1 MIKRIYDLIYAV
13 YFEMIGEDKEYED
26 ADPSKYEQFAG
37 EMLEQ
42 MQEYLT
48 IKAGMNERRRL

>member
-1 MIKRIYDLIYAV
+1 MTKRIYDLIYAV
-13 YFEMIGEDKEYED
+13 YFVLISEDKEYED

-48 IKAGMNERRRL
+48 IKAGMKDRF

>member
-1 MIKRIYDLIYAV
+1 MNKRIYDLIYAV
-13 YFEMIGEDKEYED
+13 YFNLIDEDKEYEG

-48 IKAGMNERRRL
+48 IKDGTKDY

>member
-13 YFEMIGEDKEYED
+13 YFKTIGEDKEYED
-26 ADPSKYEQFAG
+26 ADPDKYEQFAG

-48 IKAGMNERRRL
+48 IKDGMKDRF